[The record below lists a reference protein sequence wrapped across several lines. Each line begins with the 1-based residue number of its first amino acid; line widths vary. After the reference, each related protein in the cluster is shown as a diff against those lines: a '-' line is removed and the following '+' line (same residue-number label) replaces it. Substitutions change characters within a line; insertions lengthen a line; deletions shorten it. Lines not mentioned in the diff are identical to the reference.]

1 MKLFAIYTALCLLG
15 AAICI
20 TVAHNSDHAGNTFLV
35 FLILF
40 LIFGIGLA
48 LAFARLSYLI
58 YMKCVRRVE
67 SYVRE
72 RCARK

>member
-1 MKLFAIYTALCLLG
+1 MKLFAIYATICLLG

-20 TVAHNSDHAGNTFLV
+20 TVAHNSDHAGNIFLV
-35 FLILF
+35 FLTLF
-40 LIFGIGLA
+40 QIFGIGLTF
-48 LAFARLSYLI
+48 AFARLSYLI

-72 RCARK
+72 YWARK